1 MVGRL
6 LRSLP
11 ALLLAAL
18 AAAGPATAQPRRLL
32 LDPLIPLAALSP
44 STPSLPAATASSAAA
59 TAQTPQ
65 TPQTPQTT
73 ALAQPPQTA
82 ALADV
87 PDPSELSDPTEP
99 LPPLESA
106 PPAGSA
112 SPTSAAPG
120 APGTLRLPLDSGEYG
135 VEYQISVRDAES
147 FLGRLATRF
156 KGLVEQAMTY
166 LGTPY
171 RRGGTSRRGVDCSGL
186 VGAVYAQQGLEMPR
200 TAAEQFG
207 EGVPVGESDL
217 RPGDLVFFRDTY
229 KRGISHVGIY
239 LGDGR
244 FIHAA
249 GHRRG
254 VVVSELSRP
263 YYHLRYAGARR
274 PAAEPAIARA
284 DGDDQTAPAVGT
296 TAATAMIAGP
306 R

>member
-6 LRSLP
+6 LRLLP

-18 AAAGPATAQPRRLL
+18 GAVRPATAQPRRLL

-44 STPSLPAATASSAAA
+44 ATSSLPAASGSTAA
-59 TAQTPQ
+59 TTAQ
-65 TPQTPQTT
+65 
-73 ALAQPPQTA
+73 AA

-99 LPPLESA
+99 LPPPESA
-106 PPAGSA
+106 PFAAGRDPRFPGAAMPAPAGPG
-112 SPTSAAPG
+112 SPASAALG
-120 APGTLRLPLDSGEYG
+120 ARGLPLDSGEYG
-135 VEYQISVRDAES
+135 VEYEISVRDADS

-186 VGAVYAQQGLEMPR
+186 VGAVYAQQGLEVPR

-207 EGVPVGESDL
+207 EGVPVGETDL

-274 PAAEPAIARA
+274 LAAEPVTART
-284 DGDDQTAPAVGT
+284 DGDDLAAPAAGST
-296 TAATAMIAGP
+296 TAAAMIAGP

>member
-6 LRSLP
+6 LRLLP
-11 ALLLAAL
+11 ALLLAAFG
-18 AAAGPATAQPRRLL
+18 AVRPATAQPRRLL

-44 STPSLPAATASSAAA
+44 ATSSLPAASGSTAA
-59 TAQTPQ
+59 TTAQ
-65 TPQTPQTT
+65 
-73 ALAQPPQTA
+73 AA

-99 LPPLESA
+99 LPPPESA
-106 PPAGSA
+106 PFAAGRDPRFPGAAMPAPAGPG
-112 SPTSAAPG
+112 SPASAAPG
-120 APGTLRLPLDSGEYG
+120 ALGARGLPLDSGEYG
-135 VEYQISVRDAES
+135 VEYEISVRDADS

-186 VGAVYAQQGLEMPR
+186 VGAVYAQQGLEVPR

-207 EGVPVGESDL
+207 EGVPVGETDL

-274 PAAEPAIARA
+274 LAAEPVTART
-284 DGDDQTAPAVGT
+284 DGDDLAAPAAGST
-296 TAATAMIAGP
+296 TAAAMIAGP